1 MPKMT
6 TMQQQPTRIHLTTG
20 DLFDV
25 QRYGFQGVALFVP
38 AGMTAFRVL
47 ASDFVKACG
56 KPLSVSGP
64 LEVFRVE
71 SDDVAPLARIVRAA
85 NPRQK
90 SFAKED
96 IGLLVE
102 RAFSAFEDAE
112 CTIVGMNGFRL
123 EGDDRSQ
130 NQFRSEQA
138 TLDAVRQWVAT
149 HPRTT
154 IRDIYLVDKR
164 GGFEHTT

>member
-1 MPKMT
+1 
-6 TMQQQPTRIHLTTG
+6 MQAQSIRIHLTNG

-25 QRYGFQGVALFVP
+25 RRYGFQGVALFVP

-47 ASDFVKACG
+47 ASDFVKVYG
-56 KPLSVSGP
+56 KPLSVSDS

-71 SDDVAPLARIVRAA
+71 SDDVAPLVRIVRAA
-85 NPRQK
+85 NQRK
-90 SFAKED
+90 RFFAKED
-96 IGLLVE
+96 IGHLVE
-102 RAFSAFEDAE
+102 RAFSAFEDAG
-112 CTIVGMNGFRL
+112 CTNVGMNGFRI
-123 EGDDRSQ
+123 EGDDRPQ
-130 NQFRSEQA
+130 NQFRSEQE

-149 HPRTT
+149 HSRTT